1 MCSSSSFPFSSSA
14 NAEQMFSFT
23 RNSIVLIETIRLFPK
38 WDERC
43 FDYCFVLR
51 RLIFSVNEEAKLNVP
66 IVQHN
71 TFACKSSWHDWQDWY
86 ICLLVSKWKLNFNV
100 IFCNTPDS
108 CQLVVQLDIDI
119 SIRFKELF
127 LQCRGTALSRQYS
140 HLNIDFFVEKDG
152 LRV

>member
-14 NAEQMFSFT
+14 HAEQMFSFT
-23 RNSIVLIETIRLFPK
+23 RNNSIVLIETIRLFPK

-43 FDYCFVLR
+43 FAYCF
-51 RLIFSVNEEAKLNVP
+51 EAKLNVP

-119 SIRFKELF
+119 SIRFKVLF
-127 LQCRGTALSRQYS
+127 LQCRGTALSRKYS